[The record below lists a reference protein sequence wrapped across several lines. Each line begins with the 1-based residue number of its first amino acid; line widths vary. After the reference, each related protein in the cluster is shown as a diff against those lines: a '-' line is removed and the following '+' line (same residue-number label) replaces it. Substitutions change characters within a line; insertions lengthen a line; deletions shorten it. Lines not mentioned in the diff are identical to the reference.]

1 MIKLKSTVEPEE
13 RQTSPHSR
21 PSMDYVFK
29 FWKSDGCKFNN
40 ELYLKVL
47 SAKKDRL

>member
-1 MIKLKSTVEPEE
+1 MIKIKATVTPKD

-21 PSMDYVFK
+21 PSMDYVFH

-40 ELYLKVL
+40 ELYLRVL
-47 SAKKDRL
+47 SAKRDLL